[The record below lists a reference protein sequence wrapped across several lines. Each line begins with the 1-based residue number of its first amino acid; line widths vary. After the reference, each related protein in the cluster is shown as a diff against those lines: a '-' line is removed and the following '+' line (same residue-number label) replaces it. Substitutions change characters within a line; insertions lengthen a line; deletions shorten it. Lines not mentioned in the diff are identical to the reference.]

1 VFSAL
6 LPGVGTAAK
15 PVVVIAPHYR
25 ARPLD
30 GVWATAPYLHNG
42 SVPTL
47 NDMLLP
53 QDKRPA
59 AFCVGNREFDPA
71 DVGLKVAAGAACEP
85 GLFSLDTSRL
95 GNSNRGHSFQGSET
109 DPKKLPP
116 GVIGPELSAPDRKAL
131 IEYLKTL

>member
-1 VFSAL
+1 ML
-6 LPGVGTAAK
+6 QPGEGATGK
-15 PVVVIAPHYR
+15 PVIVTAPRYR

-59 AFCVGNREFDPA
+59 VFCVGSREFDPVA
-71 DVGLKVAAGAACEP
+71 VGLKGAVRETCDP
-85 GLFSLDTSRL
+85 GFSRLDTTQL
-95 GNSNRGHSFQGSET
+95 GNSNQGHSFQGTET
-109 DPKKLPP
+109 DTKKLPP
-116 GVIGPELSAPDRKAL
+116 GVIGPELTPSERNAL
-131 IEYLKTL
+131 VEYLKTL